1 MDDDEKM
8 STGSRDDTMEME
20 QNTLSSDS
28 SENISSIDLNEEAGS
43 NTLDD
48 LGIEFSSNGEEM
60 KHEDS
65 LKSAEGDEKKS
76 SVRQYI
82 RSKMPR
88 LRWTPDL
95 HLSFIHAIERLGGQ
109 ERATPKSVLQLMN
122 VRGLSISH
130 VKSHLQ
136 MYRGKKLD
144 ESGKVIGQPS
154 RFYSIPGRRYH
165 LSGTTSGKFSPLH
178 HLRIQN
184 GGIVLSQNSP
194 DHGDRLRNF
203 SHSSQSYYPFE
214 IKSLASRFQRWSS
227 DNQEPKVRNDSRMI
241 SEVNN
246 QDKPIPSCIPSTEQR
261 YRTGPLRPNKFLED
275 RRWPPRE
282 EMLKT
287 QFKKEQKIPIS
298 SMWPS
303 SVSQNFKPQS
313 RWNCID
319 SSSTRICQQKS
330 SFMSENSRLPLHNL
344 DNSFPI
350 SETIKEEKRIMG
362 TDRLG
367 AGSDL
372 QLSLSLS
379 TNNSKDQKA
388 CMKGGDSDINTMLS
402 LALTPH

>member
-1 MDDDEKM
+1 MDDEKIN
-8 STGSRDDTMEME
+8 TGSRDDNMETK
-20 QNTLSSDS
+20 QNMLSCDS

-43 NTLDD
+43 NTIEDQA
-48 LGIEFSSNGEEM
+48 IEFSSNGEEI

-65 LKSAEGDEKKS
+65 LKSAEGDEKKC

-136 MYRGKKLD
+136 MYRAKKLD
-144 ESGKVIGQPS
+144 ESGKVIGQPN
-154 RFYSIPGRRYH
+154 RFYSIPGRRYE
-165 LSGTTSGKFSPLH
+165 TRFGKFSPLH
-178 HLRIQN
+178 HLRLEN
-184 GGIVLSQNSP
+184 GGIVLVQDTP
-194 DHGDRLRNF
+194 GQGDRLTNF
-203 SHSSQSYYPFE
+203 SHNSQSYHPLE
-214 IKSLASRFQRWSS
+214 IKSLTSIFQRWASN
-227 DNQEPKVRNDSRMI
+227 NQEPKVRTNARVI

-246 QDKPIPSCIPSTEQR
+246 QDKPILQSTEER
-261 YRTGPLRPNKFLED
+261 HRTGPLRPNKFLED
-275 RRWPPRE
+275 RRWSPRE
-282 EMLKT
+282 EILKT
-287 QFKKEQKIPIS
+287 QYKEQKIPSIWS
-298 SMWPS
+298 GA
-303 SVSQNFKPQS
+303 VSQNFKPQP
-313 RWNCID
+313 RWNCIN
-319 SSSTRICQQKS
+319 SNTRICQQKS
-330 SFMSENSRLPLHNL
+330 SFQSENSRLPLSNL
-344 DNSFPI
+344 DHSFPI
-350 SETIKEEKRIMG
+350 NETNEEKRITAG
-362 TDRLG
+362 TDRFP

-379 TNNSKDQKA
+379 TKNNKDQKA

>member
-1 MDDDEKM
+1 MDDEKM
-8 STGSRDDTMEME
+8 TTGSRDDDMETE
-20 QNTLSSDS
+20 QNKLSSDS
-28 SENISSIDLNEEAGS
+28 SENISSINLNEEAGS
-43 NTLDD
+43 NTSIDD
-48 LGIEFSSNGEEM
+48 QAIEFSSNGEEI

-76 SVRQYI
+76 AVRQYI

-122 VRGLSISH
+122 VKGLSISH

-165 LSGTTSGKFSPLH
+165 LSGTAFGKFSPLH
-178 HLRIQN
+178 HLRLQN
-184 GGIVLSQNSP
+184 GGIVLAQGT
-194 DHGDRLRNF
+194 DHGDRLRNS
-203 SHSSQSYYPFE
+203 SHNSQSYPLE
-214 IKSLASRFQRWSS
+214 IKSLTSRFQRWSS
-227 DNQEPKVRNDSRMI
+227 DNQEPKVRTNSRVI
-241 SEVNN
+241 TEVNKQN
-246 QDKPIPSCIPSTEQR
+246 KPIPSSIQSTEER
-261 YRTGPLRPNKFLED
+261 YRTGPLRPNRFLED

-282 EMLKT
+282 EILKT
-287 QFKKEQKIPIS
+287 QFKEQKIPMS
-298 SMWPS
+298 SILAS
-303 SVSQNFKPQS
+303 AVSQNFKSQP
-313 RWNCID
+313 RWNFID
-319 SSSTRICQQKS
+319 RSTGICQQKS
-330 SFMSENSRLPLHNL
+330 SFISENSTLPLTIDSSLPVN
-344 DNSFPI
+344 
-350 SETIKEEKRIMG
+350 ETKEEKRIKG
-362 TDRLG
+362 TDRLP

>member
-1 MDDDEKM
+1 MAEEKM
-8 STGSRDDTMEME
+8 NTGSRDDNMEME
-20 QNTLSSDS
+20 QNMTLSSDS

-43 NTLDD
+43 NTIDQA
-48 LGIEFSSNGEEM
+48 IEFSSNGDQEI

-76 SVRQYI
+76 TVRQYI

-144 ESGKVIGQPS
+144 ESGKVIGQPN

-165 LSGTTSGKFSPLH
+165 LSGTTFGKFSPLH
-178 HLRIQN
+178 HLRLEN
-184 GGIVLSQNSP
+184 GGIVLSHDTP
-194 DHGDRLRNF
+194 GEGDRLRKF
-203 SHSSQSYYPFE
+203 SHNSQSYYPLE

-227 DNQEPKVRNDSRMI
+227 DNQEPKVRTNSGVI

-246 QDKPIPSCIPSTEQR
+246 QDKSILQSTEER

-275 RRWPPRE
+275 RRWPQRE
-282 EMLKT
+282 EILKT
-287 QFKKEQKIPIS
+287 QYKEQKT
-298 SMWPS
+298 PS
-303 SVSQNFKPQS
+303 IWAGTASQNFKPQPS
-313 RWNCID
+313 WNCID
-319 SSSTRICQQKS
+319 SSTRIFQQKS
-330 SFMSENSRLPLHNL
+330 SFVSEKSRLPLRNL
-344 DNSFPI
+344 DHSFPI
-350 SETIKEEKRIMG
+350 NETNEEKRNKG
-362 TDRLG
+362 TDRLP

-379 TNNSKDQKA
+379 TNNGKDQKA

>member
-1 MDDDEKM
+1 MN
-8 STGSRDDTMEME
+8 TGSRDDDMEME

-43 NTLDD
+43 NAVDD
-48 LGIEFSSNGEEM
+48 KGMEFSSNGEEI

-65 LKSAEGDEKKS
+65 LKSAEGGEKKS

-109 ERATPKSVLQLMN
+109 ERATPKSVLQLMK

-136 MYRGKKLD
+136 MYRGKRLD
-144 ESGKVIGQPS
+144 ESGKVIGQPN

-165 LSGTTSGKFSPLH
+165 LSGITSRKFSPLH
-178 HLRIQN
+178 HLKLEN
-184 GGIVLSQNSP
+184 GGIVLSQDTP
-194 DHGDRLRNF
+194 DQGVGLRNF

-214 IKSLASRFQRWSS
+214 IKSLTSRFQRWSS
-227 DNQEPKVRNDSRMI
+227 DNQEPKVRTDCRVI
-241 SEVNN
+241 LEVNK
-246 QDKPIPSCIPSTEQR
+246 QDEPIPSCIQSTEQR
-261 YRTGPLRPNKFLED
+261 YGTGPLIRPNKFIED
-275 RRWPPRE
+275 RRWPSGE
-282 EMLKT
+282 EILKT
-287 QFKKEQKIPIS
+287 HFKEQKIPIS
-298 SMWPS
+298 SIWAS
-303 SVSQNFKPQS
+303 AVSQSFKPQP
-313 RWNCID
+313 RWNGID
-319 SSSTRICQQKS
+319 SSTRICQQKP
-330 SFMSENSRLPLHNL
+330 SFISENSRLPLRNL

-350 SETIKEEKRIMG
+350 NETNEEKRIMG
-362 TDRLG
+362 TERLP

-379 TNNSKDQKA
+379 TNNSKDHKA
-388 CMKGGDSDINTMLS
+388 CMKGGDSDINTILS